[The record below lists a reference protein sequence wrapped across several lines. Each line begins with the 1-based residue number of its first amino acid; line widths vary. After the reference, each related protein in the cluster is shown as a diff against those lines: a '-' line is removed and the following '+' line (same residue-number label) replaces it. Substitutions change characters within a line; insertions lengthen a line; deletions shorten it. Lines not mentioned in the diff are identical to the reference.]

1 MRIKAAVCIAIL
13 CIGFLLF
20 GMFVPI
26 STETEEYLL
35 QDLPEQYM
43 DTKQEWEEMQ
53 SAFSLL
59 NGWSRTTDTA
69 YVSTTKTLFGRN
81 CTVVRIPYLCCKIT
95 DVGTAGKS
103 SWSIVYGTVCS
114 DKGTELCKRTSS
126 VSLTIRSDDNTVI
139 YTEGQ
144 PIDEASNVLQL
155 STEQVSDMLTIDAVT
170 IDSDKQKD
178 KPCQVTMTCKT
189 TVDGI
194 GELQVTAT
202 ADYLGNT

>member
-1 MRIKAAVCIAIL
+1 MDGAGQQIQHMSVRQKLSLEEIARLCAYHICAVR
-13 CIGFLLF
+13 
-20 GMFVPI
+20 
-26 STETEEYLL
+26 SQT
-35 QDLPEQYM
+35 
-43 DTKQEWEEMQ
+43 
-53 SAFSLL
+53 
-59 NGWSRTTDTA
+59 
-69 YVSTTKTLFGRN
+69 
-81 CTVVRIPYLCCKIT
+81 
-95 DVGTAGKS
+95 
-103 SWSIVYGTVCS
+103 WSIVYGTVCS